1 MYEYVQRSRF
11 CVSNCG
17 LSVKVKSLIDRAPV
31 STIHIRENRSVRY
44 GHIHVHSNSC
54 TYSKRLSDRD
64 EEWGGGEQIA
74 DTSWGH
80 KEWQQRESENRIG
93 CTNYEHKTVYV
104 VLGCE
109 VRFFNLF
116 SCFESQH
123 LTLDR
128 HIPYAFSRRSTF
140 LGGWPLTISTVV
152 SVLQA
157 LHKYVYS

>member
-1 MYEYVQRSRF
+1 MYEYVRVQRSRF

-17 LSVKVKSLIDRAPV
+17 HSVKVKSLIDRAPV

-44 GHIHVHSNSC
+44 G
-54 TYSKRLSDRD
+54 RLSDTD

-80 KEWQQRESENRIG
+80 KEWQQRESENRIE
-93 CTNYEHKTVYV
+93 CTNHEHKTVYV